1 MVLMKPARR
10 TAAPSRASLPRNIQ
24 TSLRLLDLGWALAHG
39 GSVRGEKFPQQ
50 VLDLFDRLD
59 REGVE
64 WVLVGA
70 QAINLYLLRPRATV
84 DVDIVVRKKHLR
96 KAKKVLQEACGA
108 VEESEVHFKAELSP
122 APERL
127 GVDMIKSTS
136 HALFEE
142 ALDRKV
148 QIEGVPAPAL
158 EALLALKFLSIVSPW
173 RRVPDKL
180 QDASD
185 LTRAFLDNRPR
196 VDRALF
202 LELAARAYRNAR
214 AEAEKL
220 LDAIEHGKPIT
231 I

>member
-1 MVLMKPARR
+1 MTPMKPARR
-10 TAAPSRASLPRNIQ
+10 APVPSRASLPRNIE
-24 TSLRLLDLGWALAHG
+24 TSLKLLDLGWALKNG

-70 QAINLYLLRPRATV
+70 QAINLYLRRPRATV

-122 APERL
+122 DPERL

-142 ALDRKV
+142 ALDRRV
-148 QIEGVPAPAL
+148 QIEGVPAPCL
-158 EALLALKFLSIVSPW
+158 EALLALKYLSIVSPW
-173 RRVPDKL
+173 RSMPDKH
-180 QDASD
+180 QDISD
-185 LTRAFLDNRPR
+185 LARAFLDNRPR
-196 VDRALF
+196 IDRALF
-202 LELAARAYRNAR
+202 IELASRAYKNAR
-214 AEAEKL
+214 PEAEKFI
-220 LDAIEHGKPIT
+220 DAVENGKPIT

>member
-1 MVLMKPARR
+1 MKPARR
-10 TAAPSRASLPRNIQ
+10 AAAPARASLPRNIE
-24 TSLRLLDLGWALAHG
+24 TSLKILDLCWSLKNG
-39 GSVRGEKFPQQ
+39 GSVRGEKFPRQ
-50 VLDLFDRLD
+50 VHDLFDRLD

-64 WVLVGA
+64 WVLIGA

-96 KAKKVLQEACGA
+96 KAIKVLQAACGA

-127 GVDMIKSTS
+127 GVDLIKSTS

-148 QIEGVPAPAL
+148 QIEGIPAASL

-173 RRVPDKL
+173 RSIPDKF
-180 QDASD
+180 QDSSD
-185 LTRAFLDNRPR
+185 LTRAFLENRPR

-202 LELAARAYRNAR
+202 IELASLASKNAR
-214 AEAEKL
+214 AVAVKL
-220 LDAIEHGKPIT
+220 LDAIENGKPIT